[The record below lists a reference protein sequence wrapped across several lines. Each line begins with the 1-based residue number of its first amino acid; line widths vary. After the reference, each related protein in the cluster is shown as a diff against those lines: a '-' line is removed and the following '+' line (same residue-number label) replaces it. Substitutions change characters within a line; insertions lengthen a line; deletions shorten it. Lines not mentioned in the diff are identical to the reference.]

1 MGKKK
6 KRRKLHELNAENDIR
21 YRGPFSFQTFQ
32 IFGWL
37 CIVMSVIV
45 IMLKITRKVD
55 PNAIPNINGLI
66 RFIGEASELSL
77 PFLLIANFAR
87 ILNNPEGYKK
97 QLLRNGG
104 AALAIAV
111 GGMFL
116 IGRYLI
122 SSLALFVTDKENVR
136 PFLGEMY
143 RAFNPAGFM
152 DFNIF
157 IDLFLCTLFMYFLNS
172 KPKRFFTGK
181 KRFIFRAF
189 AILPVAYELT
199 SIQLKFMSAAGK
211 ITLPYWSFP
220 LLTVKP
226 PMTFIVFMILAV
238 NIKTRELRF
247 RRHGKTH
254 EEYQAFLNTNRNSLH
269 FSIFLSIILII
280 AGVLDLLIL
289 VFVSM
294 QSAGSLE
301 ALSQTERIG
310 EFIQNGVAVG
320 FGNAAVP
327 LMLVAPFVLLFSYTR
342 IPRSKMVSLLIPLV
356 SIGLMVLVVI
366 EGFYQGLGAIS
377 RQVTPTSIEAM
388 VRKMTEMLSMVG
400 GP

>member
-87 ILNNPEGYKK
+87 ILNNSEGYKK

-143 RAFNPAGFM
+143 RAFNPAGFL

-157 IDLFLCTLFMYFLNS
+157 IDLFLCTLFMYFLNAR
-172 KPKRFFTGK
+172 PKRVFTGK
-181 KRFIFRAF
+181 RVIILRLFV
-189 AILPVAYELT
+189 ILPIAYEL
-199 SIQLKFMSAAGK
+199 ICFVLKVQAARGRVL
-211 ITLPYWSFP
+211 LPLWSFP
-220 LLTVKP
+220 LLTMKP
-226 PMTFIVFMILAV
+226 PMTFAFFVFIAFLV
-238 NIKTRELRF
+238 KIREYRYC
-247 RRHGKTH
+247 RHGKTQ
-254 EEYQAFLNTNRNSLH
+254 EEYLEFMKTNRNSCQM
-269 FSIFLSIILII
+269 S
-280 AGVLDLLIL
+280 V
-289 VFVSM
+289 
-294 QSAGSLE
+294 
-301 ALSQTERIG
+301 R
-310 EFIQNGVAVG
+310 
-320 FGNAAVP
+320 P
-327 LMLVAPFVLLFSYTR
+327 LLFDDR
-342 IPRSKMVSLLIPLV
+342 FR
-356 SIGLMVLVVI
+356 GD
-366 EGFYQGLGAIS
+366 
-377 RQVTPTSIEAM
+377 
-388 VRKMTEMLSMVG
+388 
-400 GP
+400 